1 MNTSTKTLMASVGL
15 LVLTVLHHFYGA
27 TIYDA
32 PFRQH
37 VAFGLLPV
45 LLVLIL
51 AYWVHRRRPLT
62 PLGRGSL
69 WLFMA
74 LTLVVVAGIGLFEG
88 GYNHL
93 VKNVLFFGGASRSTL
108 AQLFPPPA
116 YEMPND
122 LWFEVTGVLQCFAGL
137 CAAYYFVRL
146 WQEIRVEKRATQS
159 GSQGGRPPQPPH
171 HRTCGSAL
179 GGSGW
184 IVK

>member
-1 MNTSTKTLMASVGL
+1 MASVGL

-45 LLVLIL
+45 LLVLSL

-62 PLGRGSL
+62 PLGRVSL
-69 WLFMA
+69 WLFLA
-74 LTLVVVAGIGLFEG
+74 LTLVVVVGIGLFEG

-108 AQLFPPPA
+108 DHLFPPPA

-122 LWFEVTGVLQCFAGL
+122 LWFEVTGILQFFVGL

-146 WQEIRVEKRATQS
+146 WQEIRVEKRATQ
-159 GSQGGRPPQPPH
+159 PPIPGVTAPAP
-171 HRTCGSAL
+171 RT
-179 GGSGW
+179 
-184 IVK
+184 